1 MHTATIMIT
10 TPRGLEKPLAAE
22 VKALSMPVTW
32 AGTSGVKTTGTF
44 YDAMKLNLH
53 LRTGHR
59 VLFQL
64 DSFDCRN
71 PDDLYARAVA
81 FPWETIIPAD
91 GYVSVASN
99 VVNTTI
105 RDTRFP
111 NLRLKDAIVDR
122 IYRKKGRRPDAGPD
136 RHRAVVN
143 LFWRNDHCELYID
156 SSGEPLSKRGYR
168 KIPLRAPMQETL
180 AAAVI
185 MASKWNDSGNFINPM
200 CGSGTLAIEAA
211 LIGTKRAP
219 GLVRPQYAFM
229 HTLLFNKEA
238 WAKLHSE
245 ARNAAKPF
253 TGRIIATD
261 IDPAAIDATLAN
273 AQTAGVDR
281 IIEASACDFTE
292 TPVPPGSGIVAINP
306 EYGLRLGNDAA
317 LAQTYRGIGDFFKK
331 KCQGYTGY
339 VFTANSALAG
349 KIGLKSGRK
358 FNFQSGDL
366 ECRLYEYE
374 ILPFRHESVAAY
386 DN

>member
-10 TPRGLEKPLAAE
+10 TPRGLEKLLAAE
-22 VKALSMPVTW
+22 VKALAMPVAW

-71 PDDLYARAVA
+71 PDELYARAVA
-81 FPWETIIPAD
+81 YPWETIIPAD

-99 VVNTTI
+99 VINATI

-143 LFWRNDHCELYID
+143 LFWRNDHCDLYLD
-156 SSGEPLSKRGYR
+156 TSGEPLSKRGYR
-168 KIPLRAPMQETL
+168 KIPLQAPMQETL
-180 AAAVI
+180 AAGVI
-185 MASKWNDSGNFINPM
+185 MSSKWNGSDNFINPM

-211 LIGTKRAP
+211 LIATNRAP

-229 HTLLFNKEA
+229 HTLLFNKDP
-238 WAKLHSE
+238 WAKLRSE
-245 ARNAAKPF
+245 AREAATDF
-253 TGRIIATD
+253 RGRIVATD
-261 IDPAAIDATLAN
+261 IDPAATQATMAN
-273 AQTAGVDR
+273 ALTAG
-281 IIEASACDFTE
+281 IERSIECLACDFTATE
-292 TPVPPGSGIVAINP
+292 IPPGTGVVVVNP
-306 EYGLRLGNDAA
+306 EYGLRLGEEKD
-317 LAQTYRGIGDFFKK
+317 LMTVYRGIGDFFKR
-331 KCQGYTGY
+331 KCHGYTGY

-358 FNFQSGDL
+358 INFQSGDL
-366 ECRLYEYE
+366 ECRLYEYD
-374 ILPFRHESVAAY
+374 ILAGRIQ
-386 DN
+386 